1 MGLLRWQLPHVRFLR
16 VAPHRI
22 ARRFD
27 EIQRIYRCY
36 SLRSRTGSDW
46 KVKIYGICSIT
57 SYLLLVLSGDHLL
70 RRLGYCS
77 YGRQVTGDTSTL
89 VIQLVLLSAI
99 ILAPWL
105 YKLSKS

>member
-1 MGLLRWQLPHVRFLR
+1 MGRVQWRVSHVRFLR
-16 VAPHRI
+16 GAPHGI

-57 SYLLLVLSGDHLL
+57 SYLLLVLSGITY
-70 RRLGYCS
+70 LG
-77 YGRQVTGDTSTL
+77 GWAIVATGG
-89 VIQLVLLSAI
+89 
-99 ILAPWL
+99 
-105 YKLSKS
+105 K